1 MKEIK
6 CEAEG
11 KISFK
16 QIKYAGEIITFKK
29 GQELKIE
36 YLKYAGEDFIAVVY
50 DFGMVIK
57 ESCNKTGFCGINEN
71 TSIKEIV
78 RKSVQYDVEHAFC
91 HPDCDPNYTELHW
104 AIKGWLKD
112 RVIITE
118 NTNFYPLLCNQK

>member
-1 MKEIK
+1 MKKIK

-11 KISFK
+11 KLTIRE
-16 QIKYAGEIITFKK
+16 IKYAGQIITFKK

-36 YLKYAGEDFIAVVY
+36 YSKYKGEDFIAVEY

-57 ESCNKTGFCGINEN
+57 ESRNKTGFYGIKEN

-91 HPDCDPNYTELHW
+91 HPDCDPNYGEIHW
-104 AIKGWLKD
+104 AIRGWLKD

-118 NTNFYPLLCNQK
+118 NEDI